1 LVSGRVLR
9 AAKEVKGGAESGF
22 CFVGKSAL
30 TRR

>member
-1 LVSGRVLR
+1 LVSTRVLPV
-9 AAKEVKGGAESGF
+9 AKEVEGGAESGF